1 MNPYKKGFGNNAY
14 FNSLFS
20 SMVLQKI
27 FLNCLLACFLLNSN
41 SAVKVMVP
49 NVQPPYFLYNSCCPV
64 ACCKA
69 RIFLAQKGF
78 NSM

>member
-27 FLNCLLACFLLNSN
+27 FLNCLLSCFLLNSN

-49 NVQPPYFLYNSCCPV
+49 RCSATLLFV
-64 ACCKA
+64 
-69 RIFLAQKGF
+69 
-78 NSM
+78 